1 MVTEKN
7 KILDLISKEPRNIS
21 EIANAAHLP
30 NRKVASILEQ
40 LSLDNDNIQFSAGRF
55 SLVDQ
60 IKDQQIPTPIEENEP
75 ENIRRR
81 DYGKYSI
88 NGGEEVGKARLVLEI
103 IRNVINDN
111 PDGMSLKKLKEMFPD
126 SLHKKFG
133 VIQPLVEAIKRSE
146 KHKRFFVDT
155 PLKAGRQSIAVCR
168 EWSVDNIKP
177 VINTAISMGYDIR
190 SLQP

>member
-1 MVTEKN
+1 MITQKS
-7 KILDLISKEPRNIS
+7 KIMELLLEEPMSIHQL
-21 EIANAAHLP
+21 ALATHLP
-30 NRKVASILEQ
+30 DRKVAGILEQ
-40 LSLDNDNIQFSAGRF
+40 LSEDNNDIQFSGGKF
-55 SLVDQ
+55 KLMGQ
-60 IKDQQIPTPIEENEP
+60 NKGQPIEESITEISVV
-75 ENIRRR
+75 ESVRRR

-133 VIQPLVEAIKRSE
+133 VIQLLPEAIKRSE
-146 KHKRFFVDT
+146 KHKRFFVDS
-155 PLKAGRQSIAVCR
+155 PLKAGRQAIAVCR

-177 VINTAISMGYDIR
+177 VIETAKSMGYDIQ
-190 SLQP
+190 SS